1 MKSYK
6 NKQLIVGAD
15 SSGFF
20 LKEKVVA
27 HLKKQGWEITDLG
40 VTSKENMYDKDN
52 AFQRV
57 GFRVGAKISEG
68 EFDRALLFCGT
79 GMGIHIAVSK
89 CPRVH
94 AGVVESVKAG
104 LRAITGN
111 GVNALAMG
119 AFYVDEKTAC
129 DIADAYL
136 SAELGDGYDEDFYLS
151 HKQAMDEIETFDY
164 QKYKENGFQI

>member
-6 NKQLIVGAD
+6 DKYLVVGAD
-15 SSGFF
+15 SSGFP
-20 LKEKVVA
+20 LKEAVVK
-27 HLKKQGWEITDLG
+27 HLQANGWGITDLG
-40 VTSKENMYDKDN
+40 VTSKENMYTAEN

-57 GFRVGAKISEG
+57 GFRVGAKISER

-89 CPRVH
+89 CPHVH

-111 GVNALAMG
+111 GVNALAIG

-129 DIADAYL
+129 EIADAYL
-136 SAELGDGYDEDFYLS
+136 SADLGDGYDKAFYDS
-151 HKQAMDEIETFDY
+151 HKQAIDEIEAFDY
-164 QKYKENGFQI
+164 QKYKENGFQC